1 MALKRSYAVFGL
13 GRYGIAVAEELVRN
27 GAEVLAV
34 DMDPAV
40 VDAAVDRIPVCKCAD
55 ITDPEVFRQLAI
67 GKFDVVIIA
76 MAHNLEASVMAIT
89 LCKEAGVKKVIAKC
103 GSEMHRKILLRVG
116 ADEAVLPESE
126 SGMRLAKNLMSAGF
140 VDMVELSKDVSML
153 ELDVLPEWE
162 GKSPAELNI
171 RKKFGINIV
180 AIRRKERV
188 VMDVDPEE
196 PLAAN
201 MTLIVIANVGKLGKL
216 GKKV

>member
-34 DMDPAV
+34 DMDSAV

-55 ITDPEVFRQLAI
+55 ITDPEVIRQLAI

-126 SGMRLAKNLMSAGF
+126 SGTRLARNLMSAGF
-140 VDMVELSKDVSML
+140 VDMIELSKDVSML

-171 RKKFGINIV
+171 RRKYGINIV
-180 AIRRKERV
+180 AVRRKEKV
-188 VMDVDPEE
+188 IMDVDPEE
-196 PLAAN
+196 PLEAN
-201 MTLIVIANVGKLGKL
+201 MTLIVIANVGKLGRL